1 MRVCSFESR
10 RAAEMR
16 SLIERHG
23 GEATVAPSMREVP
36 LSDNAAAFTFADEL
50 FAGRIDLVVFMT
62 GVGARALLEAVET
75 RHDRAQF
82 LQALDRASIAV
93 RGPKP
98 LAVLREWNVHVDARA
113 PEPNTWRELLTEL
126 DARFDLAGLRTAVQE
141 YGQPSH
147 DFYAELQRRG
157 ARVQRV
163 PVYQWALPLDLG
175 PLNDAVR
182 ATIDGRFDVLLFTS
196 AQQVANVLEAANSLG
211 RRDGWIEA
219 AGRSVVGSIGP
230 TCSEAL
236 REAGLAADLEAF
248 PPKMG
253 QLVREALSRGP
264 AILAAKRAA
273 AQ

>member
-10 RAAEMR
+10 RAQEMR

-36 LSDNAAAFTFADEL
+36 LSDNAAAFTFADDL
-50 FAGRIDLVVFMT
+50 FAGRVDLVVFMT
-62 GVGARALLEAVET
+62 GVGARTLLQAVET
-75 RHDRAQF
+75 RHDRVQF
-82 LQALDRASIAV
+82 LQALDRTSIAV

-147 DFYAELQRRG
+147 DFYAELERRG

-163 PVYQWALPLDLG
+163 PVYQWALPVDLG

-182 ATIDGRFDVLLFTS
+182 ATVDGRFDVLLFTS

-211 RRDGWIEA
+211 LRDAWIES

-253 QLVREALSRGP
+253 QLVRETLSRGP

-273 AQ
+273 AP